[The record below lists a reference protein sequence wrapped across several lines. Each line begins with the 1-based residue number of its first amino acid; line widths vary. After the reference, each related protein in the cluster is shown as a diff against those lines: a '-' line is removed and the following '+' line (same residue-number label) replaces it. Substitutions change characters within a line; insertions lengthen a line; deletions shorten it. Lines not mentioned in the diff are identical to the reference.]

1 MSSVVKKSSHFTP
14 KIKKQAPRRRQ
25 AVSSKS
31 PSVTPQ
37 LNEDIRYDISIEKR
51 TESEDKSSP
60 FESSRIDPKGS
71 ISDAEGRDPKAKSE
85 VISDEQGDK
94 SDRDIIQ
101 NRDEEEEKDGEEKE
115 DEDYGD
121 NDIFRENPDPNFSGN
136 SSGGIGKRR
145 LSGISSGVVRRPSV
159 RSSVGF
165 TGVSPLEIPDSNNA
179 SQPTKI
185 TIPLTKPPKRRT
197 LVPHN
202 NQPTKKSLVMN
213 ASVLVKPEDKKLSA
227 ALTETESEDSSRS
240 STGYVMGIDPR
251 TNKLRKFKA
260 EEVSDS
266 NASNAS
272 INLEDRILDSNVS
285 SSSSLESIPVA
296 PRNLQTR
303 ITSIKQ
309 LPRRLDESDLHL
321 LANVGVHVES
331 ITMADLCK
339 PSLPIGEISQNYLL
353 VKEAQEKLRKQK
365 LRKRIVRMK
374 ARNER
379 RTIEEIMNDHD
390 KEEAAHT
397 SAQDEQSNVGS
408 ATKEPSG
415 IKLSMQNGNIVV
427 DEGSTVV
434 NRHRNHDRG
443 NRVIEQSNPFENPIT
458 SSTYSKRK
466 HTDRWTPEELKVF
479 YNALSTWGTDFT
491 FIAQLFPYRTRKQIK
506 LKYNLEEKKYP
517 EIVEMALK
525 RKLPADFDK
534 YCDCSNNK
542 IETLE
547 YYNEELKKLRHKH
560 EEHMNLIIEER
571 QKAIQ
576 QDAEN
581 SRKREVEIRT
591 GSKSM
596 SRSEKLK
603 ELRKNEMVV
612 GTIDQVKQ
620 DVDNDQ
626 Q

>member
-14 KIKKQAPRRRQ
+14 RIKKQAPRRRQ
-25 AVSSKS
+25 GDNSKS
-31 PSVTPQ
+31 PSATPQ
-37 LNEDIRYDISIEKR
+37 LNEDIRYDASIDKR
-51 TESEDKSSP
+51 GESEDISSP
-60 FESSRIDPKGS
+60 FESSRTEMKGS
-71 ISDAEGRDPKAKSE
+71 ISDTESRDPKSKSE
-85 VISDEQGDK
+85 VISEEKGVK
-94 SDRDIIQ
+94 RGQ
-101 NRDEEEEKDGEEKE
+101 NAGQNEEEEEERDEEEKVE
-115 DEDYGD
+115 DDYGD
-121 NDIFRENPDPNFSGN
+121 NDIFRENMGPHFSSN
-136 SSGGIGKRR
+136 NNGGIGRKR
-145 LSGISSGVVRRPSV
+145 LSGISSGLVRRPST
-159 RSSVGF
+159 RSSIGF
-165 TGVSPLEIPDSNNA
+165 TSPTPLEIPDSNN
-179 SQPTKI
+179 SSHPTKI
-185 TIPLTKPPKRRT
+185 GIPLTKPPKRRA

-202 NQPTKKSLVMN
+202 NQPAKKSLVMN
-213 ASVLVKPEDKKLSA
+213 ASVLVKPQDQKQSSSA
-227 ALTETESEDSSRS
+227 AETEKEDSSKS
-240 STGYVMGIDPR
+240 ITGYVMGIDPR

-260 EEVSDS
+260 EEVADPAP
-266 NASNAS
+266 ASVE
-272 INLEDRILDSNVS
+272 LENKILDSNADLP
-285 SSSSLESIPVA
+285 SSLESIPLA

-321 LANVGVHVES
+321 LAKVGVHVES

-379 RTIEEIMNDHD
+379 RTIEEIMNDND
-390 KEEAAHT
+390 KNEAPQKGL
-397 SAQDEQSNVGS
+397 QDEQSNVQSGP
-408 ATKEPSG
+408 KEPSG

-534 YCDCSNNK
+534 YCDSSNNK

-547 YYNEELKKLRHKH
+547 YYNEELKKLRLKH

-626 Q
+626 K